1 MIKKL
6 FFGLMLIFTCN
17 NLLFSQT
24 VTLSYSFEM
33 PDIKD
38 AGNGYSELLYKNCN
52 NYGFEGNPLM
62 PYFSANVLIPYGS
75 EIVKIKVISEEYFS
89 PEYEIA
95 IKQAPR
101 RLPVSHIG
109 NEIQQVDPN
118 PEIYNSTSIYPAHTI
133 ENLSTYLLS
142 GHSIGTFTLCPV
154 QYIPANKKVKFL
166 KHITLQVETKASAN
180 KSAAGKMLKSNPAIE
195 KQITGLVDNP
205 GFLSNYTYP
214 KSGKSIE
221 YDLLLITSQALL
233 PHFNEYINFKNQ
245 TGYTV
250 LTKTT
255 EDIYAEYQGID
266 NPEKIRNCI
275 IDIYTNNNLSWVILG
290 GDADSEKQNIVPCR
304 YLYSDPGY
312 SGYADKLPADIY
324 YSCLDGNWNN
334 DNDVK
339 WGEPGEEDLF
349 YEVAVGRLC
358 VDNAI
363 EIQNFVNKLILYQDK
378 PVVGDLTKALF
389 VGEQLDGSTF
399 GDASK
404 EEIDGITASNGYIT
418 HGVNEDFTISRLY
431 ESVAMWDVNDMFNAF
446 NNGGINLLN
455 NLGHANVQ
463 ICMKITNSDITTAN
477 FRNNGIDRSFVIG
490 YSQGCY
496 SGSFDNRTTEP
507 NVYLA
512 DDCFA
517 EQITTIATGQV
528 AAIAN
533 SRYGWYDVAGTNG
546 PSQYFDRQF
555 FDAIFGEGITK
566 IGDANADAKQDNASY
581 INLDPVK
588 RWCAY
593 ASNLFGDPT
602 MDIWTNI
609 PTDIAADFISCISTG
624 LTEISFTTDA
634 PFARIGLMQNDT
646 LIGRGIADS
655 SGNCAVQLFNPLIS
669 TLEIEVA
676 ITAHN
681 RNKFQSILKVYE
693 DQSFVALQSVQISD
707 AQGNKDGIIDF
718 NETISLTISMKE
730 FGVEPINSVQ
740 VTLTTTDEYV
750 TITDATELYGDFEPE
765 EVKSITDGF
774 TFTTAANIPDNHEI
788 LFQLTAKSGSN
799 WISTF
804 NVTAHAAIIEKS
816 SFSIN
821 DSASGNGNGVAE
833 KGETFELA
841 FYLKNTG
848 SALSSELYMQLS
860 FNDSNLTLLSS
871 ASQNYGKVNAGDSVA
886 RMFTLHASANTPN
899 GYLIPLSFLV
909 SDEFELL
916 TPAKYNLFIGSTPVG
931 VFDLDKNN
939 NSGPAIQSALINN
952 GVKMLYDD
960 TIPSDLSTYKSLFVC
975 LGVNTKKHK
984 LTAEEG
990 QRLADFVEAGGN
1002 LYMEGG
1008 DTWFYD
1014 PKTAVHPKFNA
1025 NGTSDGSSDLSSES
1039 GETGQFTE
1047 GLNFDYIGDKE
1058 FIDHLAA
1065 IAPAFPLFNNDTP
1078 TFVSAVAYNA
1088 GTYRT
1093 IASAFEFG
1101 GLKDGE
1107 NPSTRNEYMRRI
1119 IDFFDIL
1126 SSPYKADFMGTPM
1139 SIKTGSSVNFFDF
1152 SSAGTTSW
1160 EWSFPGGEPSVSTE
1174 QNPIVTYPGPGLF
1187 QVTLSVSDGSQSN
1200 TLAKV
1205 GYVIVES
1212 GLGISSNN
1220 THDFVIYPNPT
1231 REAIN
1236 ITSPDLI
1243 NRIHIYNTLGTL
1255 VDMREV
1261 KATNYRI
1268 NSGNL
1273 SEGLYILKIETD
1285 NGLVTKRVS
1294 VIK

>member
-1 MIKKL
+1 MIKKI
-6 FFGLMLIFTCN
+6 FFCLVLLLTGI

-24 VTLSYSFEM
+24 ITISYSFEM

-38 AGNGYSELLYKNCN
+38 AGNGYSELLYTNCN
-52 NYGFEGNPLM
+52 NYGFEGNPLL

-75 EIVKIKVISEEYFS
+75 EIVKVNVVSEEYFS

-95 IKQAPR
+95 IKQAPL

-109 NEIQQVDPN
+109 KEIQKVDPN
-118 PEIYNSTSIYPAHTI
+118 PEIYNSTSIYPTHNI
-133 ENLSTYLLS
+133 DNLSTYLLS

-166 KHITLQVETKASAN
+166 KHITLQIETQASGN
-180 KSAAGKMLKSNPAIE
+180 KSATSKMLKSNQSIE
-195 KQITGLVDNP
+195 KRITGIVDNP
-205 GFLSNYTYP
+205 GFLTNYTYP
-214 KSGKSIE
+214 KSNTSIE
-221 YDLLLITSQALL
+221 CDLLLITSKELL
-233 PHFNEYINFKNQ
+233 PYFNEYIKFKNQ
-245 TGYTV
+245 TGYSV
-250 LTKTT
+250 VTKTT
-255 EDIYAEYQGID
+255 DDIYAEYPGID

-349 YEVAVGRLC
+349 YEVAVGRIC
-358 VDNAI
+358 VDSPT
-363 EIQNFVNKLILYQDK
+363 EIQNFVNKLIHYQDK
-378 PVVGDLTKALF
+378 PVVDDIKKALF
-389 VGEQLDGSTF
+389 VGEQLDGLTY
-399 GDASK
+399 GDTSK
-404 EEIDGITASNGYIT
+404 EEIDGLSSSNGYTT

-431 ESVAMWDVNDMFNAF
+431 ESQAMWEVNDMFNAF

-463 ICMKITNSDITTAN
+463 ICMKINNSDITTDN
-477 FRNNGIDRSFVIG
+477 FRNNGINHAFVIG

-517 EQITTIATGQV
+517 EKITTIATGQV

-533 SRYGWYDVAGTNG
+533 SRYGWYDQGGTNG

-555 FDAIFGEGITK
+555 FDAIFGEDITK

-593 ASNLFGDPT
+593 ASNLFGDPS

-609 PTDIAADFISCISTG
+609 PTDITADFIPCISTG

-646 LIGRGIADS
+646 LIGRGVADT
-655 SGNCAVQLFNPLIS
+655 SGNCIVQLYSPLQS
-669 TLEIEVA
+669 TGDIEVA

-681 RNKFQSILKVYE
+681 RNRYQSIINVYA
-693 DQSFVALQSVQISD
+693 DQSFVALNSVQFSD
-707 AQGNKDGIIDF
+707 TQGNNNSLIDF
-718 NETISLTISMKE
+718 DETISLSIGMKE
-730 FGVEPINSVQ
+730 YGVDPINSVN
-740 VTLTTTDEYV
+740 VTLSSTDEYI
-750 TITDATELYGDFEPE
+750 TITDSTEHYGDFEPSV
-765 EVKSITDGF
+765 VKSITNGF
-774 TFTTAANIPDNHEI
+774 TFTTSANIPDNHEI
-788 LFQLTAKSGSN
+788 QFQLTAKSGSD

-804 NVTAHAAIIEKS
+804 NVTAHSAIIERS
-816 SFSIN
+816 SFVIN
-821 DSASGNGNGVAE
+821 DSVSGNGNNNAD

-841 FYLKNTG
+841 FYVKNTG
-848 SALSSELYMQLS
+848 SALSSNLNAQIS
-860 FNDSNLTLLSS
+860 FNDPNLTLLSS
-871 ASQNYGKVNAGDSVA
+871 STRDYGKVPEGDSVSQI
-886 RMFTLHASANTPN
+886 FTLQASANTPN

-909 SDEFELL
+909 TDEFELL
-916 TPAKYNLFIGSTPVG
+916 TPAKYNLFIGTTPVG

-939 NSGPAIQSALINN
+939 NSGPAILSALVNN
-952 GVKMLYDD
+952 GINTVYDD
-960 TIPSDLSTYKSLFVC
+960 TIPTDLSTYKSLFIC

-984 LTAEEG
+984 LTADEG
-990 QRLADFVEAGGN
+990 QLLAAFVDAGGN

-1014 PKTAVHPKFNA
+1014 PKTAVHLKFNA
-1025 NGTSDGSSDLSSES
+1025 NGTTDGNSDLNT
-1039 GETGQFTE
+1039 ETGEAGTFAE
-1047 GLNFDYIGDKE
+1047 GLNFEYTGDKE

-1065 IAPAFPLFNNDTP
+1065 TAPAFPLFSNVTP
-1078 TFVSAVAYNA
+1078 HYVSAVAYDA
-1088 GTYRT
+1088 GSYRT

-1101 GLKDGE
+1101 GLNDGDY
-1107 NPSTRNEYMRRI
+1107 PSTRNEYMHRI
-1119 IDFFDIL
+1119 IDFFGIL
-1126 SSPYKADFMGTPM
+1126 SSPYKANFIGTPM
-1139 SIKTGSSVNFFDF
+1139 SIKTGSSVSFVDF

-1160 EWSFPGGEPSVSTE
+1160 EWSFPGGVPSGSSE

-1187 QVTLSVSDGSQSN
+1187 QVTLTVSDGTLAN
-1200 TLAKV
+1200 TLVKD
-1205 GYVIVES
+1205 GYIAVES
-1212 GLGISSNN
+1212 GMGIGSIS
-1220 THDFVIYPNPT
+1220 DDKFIVYPNPA

-1243 NRIHIYNTLGTL
+1243 HKIRIYNSLGAL
-1255 VDMREV
+1255 VDIREV
-1261 KATNYRI
+1261 NATNYRI

-1273 SEGLYILKIETD
+1273 PEGLYILNIETD
-1285 NGLVTKRVS
+1285 NNMVTRQIS
-1294 VIK
+1294 VVK